1 MIKQGS
7 GGILFCISLRCIT
20 NSNCSY
26 SALTQAALQ
35 GEPAILEVMLKA
47 NVDPNAKDRH
57 DRTPLYVGR
66 YCIERLAIRNRP
78 DLMLA
83 VAALCDR
90 GNIAKVLTKCED
102 INVDMVCTDGQ
113 TATEAATISGSKD
126 VLKVSALVAPAVLPC
141 SDQVISSLVLLL
153 RLLEMLWERSW

>member
-1 MIKQGS
+1 
-7 GGILFCISLRCIT
+7 
-20 NSNCSY
+20 
-26 SALTQAALQ
+26 
-35 GEPAILEVMLKA
+35 
-47 NVDPNAKDRH
+47 
-57 DRTPLYVGR
+57 
-66 YCIERLAIRNRP
+66 
-78 DLMLA
+78 MLA

-126 VLKVSALVAPAVLPC
+126 VLKVSALVAPAVLP